1 MLTRKELLLT
11 VEEVAAIKFA
21 QKYFAV
27 DMTTTIRILIR
38 SAIIE
43 IIAKAYR
50 DGVPLLTPDMQELID
65 KAKL

>member
-1 MLTRKELLLT
+1 MLTRKELLLS

-21 QKYFAV
+21 QKYYAV

-38 SAIIE
+38 SSIIE
-43 IIAKAYR
+43 LIAKAYR
-50 DGVPLLTPDMQELID
+50 DGVPFLTQEMQELID